1 MGAQRA
7 RQQGWGGVNA
17 PVERR
22 SETEKKDG
30 RRKAPTP
37 SHPSMNLSVDPAKE
51 KKDLGPG
58 APHRPG
64 SKGIPIRSKCRLNV
78 LC

>member
-7 RQQGWGGVNA
+7 RQQGWGGLKLRLKEGV
-17 PVERR
+17 RQ
-22 SETEKKDG
+22 KKRMG
-30 RRKAPTP
+30 GPTP